1 VKTAMQA
8 FDQVQLSFNPQAQ
21 EVLKYVLGFI
31 TFGMA
36 LDLRWADFR
45 GIAKEPK
52 AVLVGALGQ
61 LLLFPFLTFVFIW
74 VLAQFPATR
83 LPYSMALGMVLVAAC
98 PGGNISNVLAHY
110 AGGNTPLSISL
121 SALSSVLAVLM
132 TPLNFAFWAGLLP
145 YGTAQI
151 QSLSLS
157 FPEVLRSVFILL
169 GLPIVLGLSL
179 GHWFP
184 RLANR
189 AKKPMKWLSLAFFGI
204 LVLGALAANWT
215 QFQRFIAD
223 IVLIVAVHNALG
235 LALGFYAARWAGLD
249 FRNQKTI
256 AIEVGIQNSGLGLI
270 LFLEHFPPGFGGAGL
285 VAAWWGIWHI
295 VSGLFLVRRWTGS
308 GSLV

>member
-1 VKTAMQA
+1 MQA

-21 EVLKYVLGFI
+21 EVLKYVLGLI

-45 GIAKEPK
+45 GITKEPR
-52 AVLVGALGQ
+52 AVLVGAVGQ
-61 LLLFPFLTFVFIW
+61 MILFPLFTFVFIW
-74 VLAQFPATR
+74 VLGQFSATR

-98 PGGNISNVLAHY
+98 PGGNISNVLTHY

-121 SALSSVLAVLM
+121 SALSSLLAVVM
-132 TPLNFAFWAGLLP
+132 TPINFAFWASLLP
-145 YGTAQI
+145 YGGVEMQE
-151 QSLSLS
+151 LSLS

-169 GLPIVLGLSL
+169 GLPIILGLSL

-184 RLANR
+184 RLANK

-204 LVLGALAANWT
+204 LVLGALLANWA

-223 IVLIVAVHNALG
+223 IVLMVAVHNALG
-235 LALGFYAARWAGLD
+235 LALGFYLARWSGLD

-270 LFLEHFPPGFGGAGL
+270 LFLEHFPPGLGGAGL

-295 VSGLFLVRRWTGS
+295 VSGLFLVRRWTRAGAR
-308 GSLV
+308 V